1 MSCLSQ
7 RPLATTASTTST
19 NNTAAVSVSDAM
31 TVTTLRS
38 PLRMRRERV
47 TSDDAATGG
56 SSHCDSPRR
65 RMRKPQWT
73 PTEQELSA
81 LTMQDFEVKGVLGV
95 GTYGVVK
102 LAKHVASGA
111 SVALKVM
118 SKEQVVS
125 MRQEKH
131 ILRERHVHLQLR
143 HPFIAHLYGTF
154 QDDNCLYLVIEFL
167 PGGELWSLV
176 YGDNTSTSLAYEEE
190 DNNEEPSTS
199 ERQPQQMD
207 QNAAGGAV
215 DDKEGE
221 LRCVAL
227 AANSP
232 RQMIAMELDANLRL
246 DLSPRKFRHESPPSN
261 ALDSRSRTLLRNS
274 FGGLHED
281 HAVFYLGC
289 ILLALEFL
297 HDQELLYR
305 DLKLE
310 NLVLDRD
317 GYPKV
322 LDFGFAKPNAKL
334 GSKHM
339 TLCGSM
345 DYMAPEILLHKPHD
359 HRVDIWSFG
368 VIMYELLLGKTP
380 FFHENPRELG
390 RQITTDPVEFS
401 KEFNEQHPMACD
413 LIMQLLVKD
422 PNHRLQSMAAMKSH
436 EFFTRRFPTAQCWD
450 ELLNKQL
457 AAPFTPKLS
466 GPFDTSFFR
475 GLSEQDELEEDDSIP
490 YYEDGSNIF
499 SEF

>member
-1 MSCLSQ
+1 MNCQSQ
-7 RPLATTASTTST
+7 RPLAATTSI
-19 NNTAAVSVSDAM
+19 AVVSDAM

-47 TSDDAATGG
+47 PSDDTAAGG
-56 SSHCDSPRR
+56 SHCDSPRR
-65 RMRKPQWT
+65 CMRKPQWT
-73 PTEQELSA
+73 PTEQEMSA

-95 GTYGVVK
+95 GTYGIVK
-102 LAKHVASGA
+102 LAKHVASGV

-125 MRQEKH
+125 LRQEKH

-176 YGDNTSTSLAYEEE
+176 YGDNSSSSLAYEE
-190 DNNEEPSTS
+190 DNNEEPTTS
-199 ERQPQQMD
+199 ERQPQQTE
-207 QNAAGGAV
+207 QTTAGGAI
-215 DDKEGE
+215 DHKEGE
-221 LRCVAL
+221 LRSVAL
-227 AANSP
+227 ANATANSP
-232 RQMIAMELDANLRL
+232 RQMLVMELDANLHL
-246 DLSPRKFRHESPPSN
+246 DLSPRKFRHDSPSS
-261 ALDSRSRTLLRNS
+261 ALDSRSRGLLRNPYS
-274 FGGLHED
+274 GLQED

-390 RQITTDPVEFS
+390 RQITSDPVEFPKAFS
-401 KEFNEQHPMACD
+401 DQHPMACD

-422 PNHRLQSMAAMKSH
+422 PNQRLQSMAAMKSH

-450 ELLNKQL
+450 ELLNKQIS
-457 AAPFTPKLS
+457 APFTPKLS
-466 GPFDTSFFR
+466 GPFDTTFFR
-475 GLSEQDELEEDDSIP
+475 GLDEQESLDEDVIP